1 MMMMTI
7 PTESFILLILAL
19 LIIGAFLL
27 WQHGNKC
34 YDKGITDAVQMHR
47 EGRLHY
53 NTYLDDNGDKMV
65 NIEIEPME
73 DE

>member
-1 MMMMTI
+1 MMTI

-27 WQHGNKC
+27 WKHGNNC
-34 YDKGITDAVQMHR
+34 YDTGITDAVQMHR

-53 NTYLDDNGDKMV
+53 NTYLDDNGDKML
-65 NIEIEPME
+65 NIEIDPME

>member
-1 MMMMTI
+1 MMTI
-7 PTESFILLILAL
+7 PIENFALLMSAL
-19 LIIGAFLL
+19 LIIGGLLL
-27 WQHGNKC
+27 WRHGTKC
-34 YDKGITDAVQMHR
+34 YDRGITDAILMHR

-65 NIEIEPME
+65 NIEIDPME

>member
-1 MMMMTI
+1 MKMMMI
-7 PTESFILLILAL
+7 PIENFVLLISAL
-19 LIIGAFLL
+19 LIIGGFLL
-27 WQHGNKC
+27 WRHGSKC
-34 YDKGITDAVQMHR
+34 YDRGITDAILMHR

-65 NIEIEPME
+65 NIEIDPME

>member
-1 MMMMTI
+1 MMMI
-7 PTESFILLILAL
+7 PIESFALLMSAL
-19 LIIGAFLL
+19 LIIGGLLL
-27 WQHGNKC
+27 WRHGEKC
-34 YDKGITDAVQMHR
+34 YDRGITDAILMHR

-65 NIEIEPME
+65 NIEIDPME

>member
-1 MMMMTI
+1 MI
-7 PTESFILLILAL
+7 SIESFALLMSAL
-19 LIIGAFLL
+19 LIIGGLLL
-27 WQHGNKC
+27 WRHGTKC
-34 YDKGITDAVQMHR
+34 YDKGITDAILMHR

-65 NIEIEPME
+65 NIEIDPLE

>member
-1 MMMMTI
+1 MLMI
-7 PTESFILLILAL
+7 PTENFILLMLML

-27 WQHGNKC
+27 WRHGTKC
-34 YDKGITDAVQMHR
+34 YDRGITDAILLHR
-47 EGRLHY
+47 NGRLKY
-53 NTYLDDNGDKMV
+53 ETYLDDDGEKMV

>member
-1 MMMMTI
+1 MMI
-7 PTESFILLILAL
+7 STESFVLLILGL

-34 YDKGITDAVQMHR
+34 YDRGIMDAILMHR
-47 EGRLHY
+47 EGRLKY
-53 NTYLDDNGDKMV
+53 KDYYDDDGGRMV
-65 NIEIEPME
+65 DIQIEPME

>member
-1 MMMMTI
+1 MKMMMI
-7 PTESFILLILAL
+7 SIESFALLMSAL
-19 LIIGAFLL
+19 LIIGGLLL
-27 WQHGNKC
+27 WRHGAKC
-34 YDKGITDAVQMHR
+34 YDRGLMDAVLMHR

-65 NIEIEPME
+65 NIEIDPME

>member
-1 MMMMTI
+1 MTI

-34 YDKGITDAVQMHR
+34 YDKGITAAVQMHR

-53 NTYLDDNGDKMV
+53 NTYLDDNGDKML
-65 NIEIEPME
+65 NIEIDPME